1 MSYPNGS
8 VLMIVE
14 ETVQHAYLISPD
26 SPKIHEIAAKLKALA
41 TGPHIEH
48 IPMSW
53 DRPPGALEG
62 YLVKGQPMPTLT
74 MREAEDFKTGQHS
87 TYTKFTIVLPDENG
101 EPCVKQTFTNKTATQ
116 TAIPLKKR
124 RK

>member
-14 ETVQHAYLISPD
+14 ETVQHAYLIAAD
-26 SPKIHEIAAKLKALA
+26 NPKVREIAGKFQALA

-48 IPMSW
+48 IPMAW
-53 DRPPGALEG
+53 DRPPAALDG
-62 YLVKGQPMPTLT
+62 YLVKGQPKPTLT

-87 TYTKFTIVLPDENG
+87 TYTKFTLVLPDENG
-101 EPCVKQTFTNKTATQ
+101 EPCLKQTFTKMGFRQ
-116 TAIPLKKR
+116 DPLKLKKR